1 MPPFHAYD
9 HKDAAEL
16 LHTDARGR
24 EKGGYVLSLWAE
36 FRQPRQQVVA
46 QVVTLFRE
54 SGQPVVEVGRR
65 VVFRVVG
72 FRLPG
77 GRPREGFRLRFG
89 HRYFFDKIGR
99 ASCRERVSSP
109 V

>member
-1 MPPFHAYD
+1 MGGE
-9 HKDAAEL
+9 AEGIEVSC
-16 LHTDARGR
+16 REGEEGGR
-24 EKGGYVLSLWAE
+24 ILSFGAE
-36 FRQPRQQVVA
+36 FRLSRQQVVA

-89 HRYFFDKIGR
+89 HRYFFDMTGH
-99 ASCRERVSSP
+99 ASGNSQPSGLP
-109 V
+109 L

>member
-1 MPPFHAYD
+1 LDKFLCLQRNDSVTVTFFHMPPFHAYD

-77 GRPREGFRLRFG
+77 GQPCGGFR
-89 HRYFFDKIGR
+89 
-99 ASCRERVSSP
+99 S
-109 V
+109 